1 MSQVEN
7 SRNITVAEM
16 APHVHTFLPNENK
29 VNKISQ
35 WLISWI
41 EKSLKSG
48 KIKPYDYLP
57 PKGDLAFHTG
67 VSLGT
72 MQNVYRIVED
82 AGLIESRQ
90 KIGSYIKNPEDKSL
104 EKLTS
109 KRDVASENIKR
120 YILENNIKAG
130 DNLISVRKLSKIL
143 AIPFATTRIAINAL
157 INENI
162 LEKQGNTF
170 IVKSTEFGID
180 TKEQE
185 TLVEKIAEHINK
197 LIKTKLKHG
206 EKLPSNSTLADMY
219 NVSIKT
225 IHDAIKILSIAGIVK
240 TKRGYYG
247 TVVANKDDEN
257 DLYFYEQVE
266 HYIKKYI
273 AENCKVG
280 DKLPSIKNF
289 TEVFS
294 VSAKTIKNAL
304 DNLASDG
311 YINFVRGR
319 FGGTFVTE
327 VPAVYEQ
334 GYTWLALSPDFEQ
347 IN

>member
-1 MSQVEN
+1 MSQIEI
-7 SRNITVAEM
+7 SRRITVAEM
-16 APHVHTFLPNENK
+16 APHVHSFLPNENK
-29 VNKISQ
+29 VNKISK
-35 WLISWI
+35 WLINWI
-41 EKSLKSG
+41 KKSLKEG
-48 KIKPYDYLP
+48 NIKPYDYLP
-57 PKGDLAFHTG
+57 SKGDLAFHTG

-72 MQNVYRIVED
+72 MQNVFRIVED
-82 AGLIESRQ
+82 SGLIESRQ
-90 KIGSYIKNPEDKSL
+90 KVGSYIKNPDDKSL

-109 KRDVASENIKR
+109 KRDVASENIKK
-120 YILENNIKAG
+120 YILENNIKEG
-130 DNLISVRKLSKIL
+130 DSLISVRKLSKVL

-157 INENI
+157 MSENI

-170 IVKSTEFGID
+170 IVKTTEFDIN

-225 IHDAIKILSIAGIVK
+225 IHDAIKILSVAGIVK

-247 TVVANKDDEN
+247 TVVSSQDDEN

-273 AENCKVG
+273 AENCKIG

-289 TEVFS
+289 AEVFS

-304 DNLASDG
+304 DNLAADG

-319 FGGTFVTE
+319 YGGTFVLELPTS
-327 VPAVYEQ
+327 YEQ